1 MRVPIECKAGF
12 TLENLEAF
20 CLGKV
25 EMERWGLGR
34 LVLACGAQDRIFT
47 PSDPPYTIE
56 TWVPHSF
63 WPVPDSTEDSVTLI
77 WAHPTDCPQP
87 MDWLFFAN
95 LLCYV
100 SDVAEKKAGMDLL
113 QIMLTQ

>member
-1 MRVPIECKAGF
+1 MV
-12 TLENLEAF
+12 
-20 CLGKV
+20 V
-25 EMERWGLGR
+25 
-34 LVLACGAQDRIFT
+34 
-47 PSDPPYTIE
+47 
-56 TWVPHSF
+56 
-63 WPVPDSTEDSVTLI
+63 

-100 SDVAEKKAGMDLL
+100 SDVAEKKVGMDLL